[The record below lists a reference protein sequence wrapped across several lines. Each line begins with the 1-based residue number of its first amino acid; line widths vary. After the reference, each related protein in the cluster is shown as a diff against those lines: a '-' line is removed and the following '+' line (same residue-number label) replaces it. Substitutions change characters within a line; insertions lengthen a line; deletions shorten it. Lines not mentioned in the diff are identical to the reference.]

1 MNGTETD
8 AWAPQD
14 FADLQTAVGLLERTP
29 FIARL
34 THFAGQPIEK
44 MMTTLPQPV
53 AAGVHG
59 AVRATVT
66 RLLGLALK
74 TMDGSAHPKPS
85 RRLHKMAGGLSGAVG
100 GAFGLSALAVEL
112 PLSTGIMLRA
122 IAAIAR
128 SEGED
133 LATVESRLACLEVF
147 ALGGRGSA
155 DDAADTGYYA
165 VRASLAKT
173 LSEAAQYIA
182 RKGLTDKGAP
192 VLVRLMTQIAS
203 RLGVL
208 VSEKAAVQ
216 AVPVIG
222 AAGGAAIN
230 LLFIDH
236 FQDTARGHFIVRR
249 LERTYGKEAVQ
260 QAYHELR
267 RCGAASSYESP
278 E

>member
-1 MNGTETD
+1 MDATD
-8 AWAPQD
+8 AWDPQD
-14 FADLQTAVGLLERTP
+14 YNDLQTAVGLLERIP

-34 THFAGQPIEK
+34 THFAGQPIER
-44 MMTTLPQPV
+44 MMATLPQPV
-53 AAGVHG
+53 AAGVHN
-59 AVRATVT
+59 AVRATVI

-74 TMDGSAHPKPS
+74 TMDGGTHPKPS
-85 RRLHKMAGGLSGAVG
+85 RRLHKLAGGLSGAVG

-112 PLSTGIMLRA
+112 PLSTTIMLRA

-133 LATVESRLACLEVF
+133 LATVEGRLACLEVF
-147 ALGGRGSA
+147 ALGGRRSA
-155 DDAADTGYYA
+155 DDGADTGYYA
-165 VRASLAKT
+165 VRASLAKA
-173 LSEAAQYIA
+173 LSEAAQHIA
-182 RKGLTDKGAP
+182 RKGLTEKGAP
-192 VLVRLMTQIAS
+192 VLARLIAQIAS
-203 RLGVL
+203 RFGAL
-208 VSEKAAVQ
+208 VSEKAAAQ

-260 QAYHELR
+260 HAYHELR
-267 RCGAASSYESP
+267 RFGASSSTESP

>member
-1 MNGTETD
+1 MDGTD
-8 AWAPQD
+8 AWDPRD
-14 FADLQTAVGLLERTP
+14 CADLQTAVGLLERTP

-34 THFAGQPIEK
+34 THLAGQPIEK
-44 MMTTLPQPV
+44 MMAALPQPV
-53 AAGVHG
+53 SAGVHS

-74 TMDGSAHPKPS
+74 TMDGGARPKPS
-85 RRLHKMAGGLSGAVG
+85 LRLHKMAGGLSGAVG

-112 PLSTGIMLRA
+112 PLSTAIMLRA

-133 LATVESRLACLEVF
+133 LTTVESRLACLEVF

-173 LSEAAQYIA
+173 LSEATQYIA

-203 RLGVL
+203 RFGVL
-208 VSEKAAVQ
+208 VSEKAAAQ

-260 QAYHELR
+260 QAYR
-267 RCGAASSYESP
+267 RIAA
-278 E
+278 